1 MWVTTLVSR
10 GRCSRLASVFAH
22 SLLSINSCF
31 FRELIHILAASHVP
45 FDKICDARQLL
56 EHRDHDETLENLIII
71 AANYPE
77 IESPP

>member
-1 MWVTTLVSR
+1 M
-10 GRCSRLASVFAH
+10 
-22 SLLSINSCF
+22 
-31 FRELIHILAASHVP
+31 P